1 MLESLQ
7 SSLSKMVTSSELN
20 EQLALLKY
28 DIHKELQVVVREQ
41 IRQLTISKDET
52 VVIIEKMFDK
62 MNELLEAN
70 KELRAENE
78 RLRRI
83 Y

>member
-1 MLESLQ
+1 
-7 SSLSKMVTSSELN
+7 MVTSSELN

-52 VVIIEKMFDK
+52 VVVIEKMFEK

>member
-52 VVIIEKMFDK
+52 VVIIEKMFEK

>member
-1 MLESLQ
+1 MESLQ
-7 SSLSKMVTSSELN
+7 NSLSKVVTSNELQ

-28 DIHKELQVVVREQ
+28 DIHKELQGVIREQ
-41 IRQLTISKDET
+41 IRQHTISKDET
-52 VVIIEKMFDK
+52 VVVIERMFEK

-70 KELRAENE
+70 KELRIENE

>member
-1 MLESLQ
+1 
-7 SSLSKMVTSSELN
+7 MVTSSELN

-52 VVIIEKMFDK
+52 VVIIEKMFEK